1 MKMKLGPG
9 WNDMETIQKSVPKDI
24 QMVSDFL
31 DTRFVG
37 PGGFR
42 FGWDGIIGLI
52 PGVGDLMTSMG
63 SFYIIVRAA
72 MLGAPISVLL
82 RMGLNV
88 FIDSLFDA
96 VPVIGMLFDFAFKA
110 NVRNLSLLRQSLG
123 ASEQVAKTSK
133 WVIGIVLAVILGVVL
148 LSVLIVFAI
157 AALIYQQV
165 FA

>member
-1 MKMKLGPG
+1 
-9 WNDMETIQKSVPKDI
+9 
-24 QMVSDFL
+24 
-31 DTRFVG
+31 
-37 PGGFR
+37 
-42 FGWDGIIGLI
+42 
-52 PGVGDLMTSMG
+52 
-63 SFYIIVRAA
+63 

-133 WVIGIVLAVILGVVL
+133 WVVGIVLAVILGVVL